1 MCGCFVA
8 YANAIRDEIFFSY
21 ARDFTIEFFFH
32 YFASCLPFLM
42 QNYTKNTIPIK
53 RIDINIFASL
63 KPDMKGKNGQKVFFK
78 LSNYQVKRRPRVAI
92 HL

>member
-1 MCGCFVA
+1 
-8 YANAIRDEIFFSY
+8 
-21 ARDFTIEFFFH
+21 
-32 YFASCLPFLM
+32 M

-63 KPDMKGKNGQKVFFK
+63 KPDMKGKNGQKVFSK